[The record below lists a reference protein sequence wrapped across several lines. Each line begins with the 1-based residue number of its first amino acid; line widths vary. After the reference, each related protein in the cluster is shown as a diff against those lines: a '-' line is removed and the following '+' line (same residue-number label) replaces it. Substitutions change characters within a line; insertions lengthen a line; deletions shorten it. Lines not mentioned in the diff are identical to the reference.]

1 MGPMREARNAGRY
14 SARMAQAIRIAAEAL
29 IARGSLG
36 LTQDRNDFP
45 QEVFGTQRQLRWRVL
60 TRKE

>member
-1 MGPMREARNAGRY
+1 
-14 SARMAQAIRIAAEAL
+14 MAQAIRIAAEAL

-36 LTQDRNDFP
+36 LTQDRNDFT